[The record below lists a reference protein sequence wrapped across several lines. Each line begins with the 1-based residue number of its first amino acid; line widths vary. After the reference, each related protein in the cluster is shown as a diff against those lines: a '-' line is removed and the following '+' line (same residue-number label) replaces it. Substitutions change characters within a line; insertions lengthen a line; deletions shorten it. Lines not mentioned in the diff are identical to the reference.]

1 MKSFY
6 NVLEWLD
13 KVFDFL
19 GSDTM
24 FYIITI
30 WFVIIFISVFTR

>member
-24 FYIITI
+24 FYVITI

>member
-1 MKSFY
+1 MKLLHVMSD
-6 NVLEWLD
+6 VLDRL
-13 KVFDFL
+13 FDFL

-30 WFVIIFISVFTR
+30 WFVIIFISMLIR